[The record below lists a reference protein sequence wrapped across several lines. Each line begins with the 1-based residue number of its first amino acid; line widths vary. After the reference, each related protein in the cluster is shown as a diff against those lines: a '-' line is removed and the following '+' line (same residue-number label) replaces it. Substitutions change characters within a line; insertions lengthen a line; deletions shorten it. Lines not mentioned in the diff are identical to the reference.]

1 MTARGSGM
9 GPFFYVPHPSFQSVL
24 SGFDNEEIM
33 IPQCCPG
40 ERCEVV
46 VGHRGHWYLAAR
58 RLVKPVGVVVGHW
71 PDVGTGG
78 HLATGPVPGAWNW
91 SLPVGL
97 VGVVVRHW
105 LDVGTW
111 PPGMGRTWPPV
122 TWMSRRADA
131 GRSGTSWPPLC
142 RWSPGRGA
150 STGMARGDRVL
161 DRVIVPMLA
170 PGCTGEVRGCRG
182 RTFTGCWCW
191 YVAWSPGSPG
201 AGGRGIR

>member
-24 SGFDNEEIM
+24 SGVDNEEIM

-58 RLVKPVGVVVGHW
+58 LLVKP
-71 PDVGTGG
+71 
-78 HLATGPVPGAWNW
+78 
-91 SLPVGL
+91 

-161 DRVIVPMLA
+161 DRVIVPMSA
-170 PGCTGEVRGCRG
+170 PVCAGEVRGCRG

>member
-1 MTARGSGM
+1 M

-78 HLATGPVPGAWNW
+78 HLATGPVPA
-91 SLPVGL
+91 V
-97 VGVVVRHW
+97 
-105 LDVGTW
+105 TW
-111 PPGMGRTWPPV
+111 PPGRCREP
-122 TWMSRRADA
+122 
-131 GRSGTSWPPLC
+131 GTGVCRLGWWGSWSDIGL
-142 RWSPGRGA
+142 
-150 STGMARGDRVL
+150 M
-161 DRVIVPMLA
+161 
-170 PGCTGEVRGCRG
+170 
-182 RTFTGCWCW
+182 
-191 YVAWSPGSPG
+191 
-201 AGGRGIR
+201 